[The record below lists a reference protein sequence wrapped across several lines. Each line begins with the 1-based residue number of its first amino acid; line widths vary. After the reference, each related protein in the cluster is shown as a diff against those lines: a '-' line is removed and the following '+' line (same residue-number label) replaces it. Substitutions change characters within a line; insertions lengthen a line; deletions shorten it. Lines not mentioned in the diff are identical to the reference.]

1 MKKNVDLDT
10 TKFKIIFTKEFQ
22 EDIKE
27 IHNYISI
34 VLKEKESADRLISKV
49 LERVSDLRES
59 PRLYMKIGKFNIYNG
74 LQRVYRRMIVNNYI
88 ILYTVN
94 YESQEVFISHMFYKR
109 KNYLN

>member
-1 MKKNVDLDT
+1 M
-10 TKFKIIFTKEFQ
+10 KFKIIITDECKE
-22 EDIKE
+22 EMNE
-27 IHNYISI
+27 IYEYISYK
-34 VLKEKESADRLISKV
+34 LKEKEIAEKLILKV
-49 LERVSDLRES
+49 FERVLDLRES

-74 LQRVYRRMIVNNYI
+74 LQRVYRRMIVDNYI